1 MKFLD
6 QPTVDDVILDLLV
19 DGVEPTHENLMAAVA
34 AYPQHRDALAA
45 FFANLAFQTALN
57 EEPTSSSCSVEQFA
71 NIGVSR
77 VLAHRYDSPGEAS
90 EGVDDK
96 CDKNET
102 KSTTPR
108 LSQLIQASGLTE
120 EQVAVRVGLDLG
132 LMIKLDRRR
141 ITGRRPMELFRRIA
155 DEISIPPAHVIAS
168 VSGAPIASSRGNLR
182 KAKGQIKIETE
193 TFDIA
198 IKASTLEDDL
208 KTFWLQQMAD
218 MDEPTA

>member
-1 MKFLD
+1 
-6 QPTVDDVILDLLV
+6 
-19 DGVEPTHENLMAAVA
+19 
-34 AYPQHRDALAA
+34 
-45 FFANLAFQTALN
+45 
-57 EEPTSSSCSVEQFA
+57 
-71 NIGVSR
+71 
-77 VLAHRYDSPGEAS
+77 
-90 EGVDDK
+90 
-96 CDKNET
+96 
-102 KSTTPR
+102 
-108 LSQLIQASGLTE
+108 
-120 EQVAVRVGLDLG
+120 
-132 LMIKLDRRR
+132 
-141 ITGRRPMELFRRIA
+141 MELFRRIA